1 MSETRNVAILVFDE
15 VEVLDFCGPF
25 EVFAVAGREGAF
37 NTYTLG
43 AEDRSIRTRGG
54 MEVVPEY
61 TWADAPVADI
71 LVVPGG
77 YGTRPLTQNAVWL
90 EWVQDTYEQVELV
103 LSVCTGSL
111 ILGAAGLLD
120 GMEVT
125 THHRSLDELARVA
138 PGCSVQPKRR
148 YIDNGKIVTAAG
160 ISAGIDAALYV
171 VSRLYGLPFAREV
184 ADYMEYE
191 GQFIID

>member
-1 MSETRNVAILVFDE
+1 MSEARNVAVLIFDE

-25 EVFAVAGREGAF
+25 EVFAVAGRGGAF

-54 MEVVPEY
+54 MEVIPEY
-61 TWADAPVADI
+61 TWADAPPADI

-77 YGTRPLTQNAVWL
+77 YGTRPLVKNSA
-90 EWVQDTYEQVELV
+90 WVDWVRDAHEQAELV

-120 GMEVT
+120 GIEVT
-125 THHRSLDELARVA
+125 THHRALDELAQVA
-138 PGCSVQPKRR
+138 PYCTVASGRR
-148 YIDNGKIVTAAG
+148 YIDNGKIITAAG
-160 ISAGIDAALYV
+160 ISAGIDAALYL
-171 VSRLYGLPFAREV
+171 VSRLHGIPFAQDV

-191 GQFIID
+191 GKFIIT